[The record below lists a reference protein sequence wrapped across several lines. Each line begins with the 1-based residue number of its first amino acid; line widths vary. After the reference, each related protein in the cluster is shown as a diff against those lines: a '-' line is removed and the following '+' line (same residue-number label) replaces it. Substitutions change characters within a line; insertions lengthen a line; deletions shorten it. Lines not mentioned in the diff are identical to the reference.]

1 MAGLEREYVLEPVA
15 VGTPLTEAPLQMT
28 ELLNVG
34 DAGVSY
40 RVKTLAIKRV
50 QDSQGHGVPVRVVSC
65 TPIPAPRVIPATNPS
80 RAVGTP
86 LGALYYTTGGSCTP
100 QQIRLAQ

>member
-1 MAGLEREYVLEPVA
+1 MAGLKREYVLEPVA

-40 RVKTLAIKRV
+40 RVETCAIKRV
-50 QDSQGHGVPVRVVSC
+50 QDSQGHGVPVRVVAKSDH
-65 TPIPAPRVIPATNPS
+65 
-80 RAVGTP
+80 RALCFPV
-86 LGALYYTTGGSCTP
+86 LQYQLHV
-100 QQIRLAQ
+100 